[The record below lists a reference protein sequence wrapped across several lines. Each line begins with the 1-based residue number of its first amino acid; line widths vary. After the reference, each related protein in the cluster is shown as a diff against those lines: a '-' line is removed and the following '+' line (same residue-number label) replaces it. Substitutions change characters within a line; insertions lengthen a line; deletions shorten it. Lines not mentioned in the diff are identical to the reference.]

1 MKPLYLIACSNK
13 KLPFP
18 TKARELYQGQAFKFA
33 MRVAERANAE
43 IYILSA
49 HYGLL
54 RLEDEI
60 APYDRALCNMSKAD
74 RATWTRLTKELL
86 MTIKAQDREIT
97 VLAGAQYATAV
108 EGFPN
113 VRLPLKGLGIGQQ
126 LQTLKQLGE

>member
-1 MKPLYLIACSNK
+1 MI
-13 KLPFP
+13 
-18 TKARELYQGQAFKFA
+18 
-33 MRVAERANAE
+33 
-43 IYILSA
+43 
-49 HYGLL
+49 
-54 RLEDEI
+54 
-60 APYDRALCNMSKAD
+60 LCNMSKAD

-126 LQTLKQLGE
+126 LQTLKHLGE